1 MHYSIIKV
9 SDGHLEEYSVR
20 STSKA
25 HSNGCF
31 AKKYIWF
38 LCVTQY
44 LCLQLNLQAGQEWR
58 IYMIIREKI
67 LKKIRPFYNNELIKV
82 LIGLRRSGKSVLLQ
96 QIMDELME
104 SGVEKTQIIYMDFE
118 DFRYSSVTNAE
129 QLYHYICDRRENEK
143 KYYMFFDEIQM
154 VDEFERVI
162 NSFRATWDVSIFIT
176 GSNGKLLS
184 GELATLLSGRYV
196 SFRVTP
202 FSFAEYCEIR
212 QIIKPSDE
220 DMAEYM
226 NWGGMPQRFSMKG
239 ESETR
244 TFLRDLYNSIVLR
257 DIVQRTGAKE
267 VDLINRIMEY
277 LMLNPSQCFS
287 AKGILNYFKS
297 VDRTVSAQTLY
308 NYLEHIQTS
317 LIVSKVPRYDIR
329 GKQLLTTLDKYFLTD
344 LGLGRIHNS
353 GYKLEMGALL
363 ENIVYN
369 ELRDRDYEVY
379 VGKIP
384 NGEVDFVAVK
394 GDQREYYQV
403 AYYLADQSVID
414 REFGAFTS
422 IADNY
427 PKYVIS
433 MDKYDF
439 SREGIIHKNAIDFLM
454 EGKNFCAGNFPG
466 IGTEV
471 PTPAKT
477 Y

>member
-1 MHYSIIKV
+1 
-9 SDGHLEEYSVR
+9 
-20 STSKA
+20 
-25 HSNGCF
+25 
-31 AKKYIWF
+31 
-38 LCVTQY
+38 
-44 LCLQLNLQAGQEWR
+44 
-58 IYMIIREKI
+58 MIIRENI
-67 LKKIRPFYNNELIKV
+67 LKKIRPFYDSELIKV
-82 LIGLRRSGKSVLLQ
+82 LIGLRRSGKSVILQ
-96 QIMDELME
+96 QIMDELIE
-104 SGVEKTQIIYMDFE
+104 NGIDASQIIYINFE
-118 DFRYSSVTNAE
+118 DFQYSFITGAE
-129 QLYHYICDRRENEK
+129 QLYQYIRDQRKNEK

-154 VDEFERVI
+154 VNEFERVI

-202 FSFAEYCEIR
+202 FSFVECCEIR
-212 QIIKPSDE
+212 QVTEPSDE
-220 DMAEYM
+220 DLIEYM
-226 NWGGMPQRFSMKG
+226 NWGGMPQRFSMKS

-244 TFLRDLYNSIVLR
+244 TFLQDLYNSVVLR

-277 LMLNPSQCFS
+277 LMLNPSQTFS

-297 VDRTVSAQTLY
+297 VDRTISAQTLY
-308 NYLEHIQTS
+308 NYLDHIQTS
-317 LIVSKVPRYDIR
+317 LIVSKVQRYDIR

-353 GYKLEMGALL
+353 GYKLEMGAML

-369 ELRDRDYEVY
+369 ELRSRDYEVY

-394 GDQREYYQV
+394 GNQREYYQV
-403 AYYLADQSVID
+403 VYYLSEQSVVD
-414 REFGAFTS
+414 REFGAFRA

-427 PKYVIS
+427 PKYVLS

-439 SREGIIHKNAIDFLM
+439 SRDGIIHKNVIKFL
-454 EGKNFCAGNFPG
+454 
-466 IGTEV
+466 TED
-471 PTPAKT
+471 
-477 Y
+477 

>member
-1 MHYSIIKV
+1 
-9 SDGHLEEYSVR
+9 
-20 STSKA
+20 
-25 HSNGCF
+25 
-31 AKKYIWF
+31 
-38 LCVTQY
+38 
-44 LCLQLNLQAGQEWR
+44 
-58 IYMIIREKI
+58 MIIREKI

-104 SGVEKTQIIYMDFE
+104 SGVEKTQIIYMNFE
-118 DFRYSSVTNAE
+118 DFKYSSVTNAE

-220 DMAEYM
+220 DLVEYM

-244 TFLRDLYNSIVLR
+244 TFLQDLYNSIVLR

-277 LMLNPSQCFS
+277 IMLNPSQCFS

-308 NYLEHIQTS
+308 NYLEYIQTS

-384 NGEVDFVAVK
+384 NGEVDFVAV
-394 GDQREYYQV
+394 
-403 AYYLADQSVID
+403 
-414 REFGAFTS
+414 
-422 IADNY
+422 
-427 PKYVIS
+427 
-433 MDKYDF
+433 
-439 SREGIIHKNAIDFLM
+439 
-454 EGKNFCAGNFPG
+454 
-466 IGTEV
+466 
-471 PTPAKT
+471 
-477 Y
+477 